1 MTVSNEEER
10 QRQLEDLASTLRTF
24 DPTGDYFAATL
35 LAEGDRWSLRFD
47 TAFAGWPEGAEP
59 GPTTPE
65 LREHC
70 LVDPGKMVALWESI
84 GQGWL
89 AIDHPAELAAYFRLG
104 GNALI
109 SRDVAK
115 AHLAEF
121 TARQVLVKSALVGF
135 SAYETA
141 LEQRRPSPKVRL
153 RILKRDGYRCQ
164 LCGERPSLNEHIV
177 LVVHHI
183 RPFQPHGL
191 TADENLITICHTCHG
206 GLDPHE
212 DLDLYLIP
220 GGHFD
225 RVVGAEERDQHA
237 QAVHAYRRLA
247 RRVLTQGSK

>member
-65 LREHC
+65 LREPC

-121 TARQVLVKSALVGF
+121 TARQVLVK
-135 SAYETA
+135 
-141 LEQRRPSPKVRL
+141 
-153 RILKRDGYRCQ
+153 
-164 LCGERPSLNEHIV
+164 
-177 LVVHHI
+177 
-183 RPFQPHGL
+183 
-191 TADENLITICHTCHG
+191 
-206 GLDPHE
+206 
-212 DLDLYLIP
+212 
-220 GGHFD
+220 
-225 RVVGAEERDQHA
+225 
-237 QAVHAYRRLA
+237 
-247 RRVLTQGSK
+247 